1 MRLTYERLK
10 PLVDRVMVV
19 TEARQVSSLKDEL
32 DELADEDFI
41 VEPVARGTANAYGLA
56 AHAIAKADP
65 LEVLLISAADHV
77 VSNDDRYRDAVRR
90 ALEVAETTGKLVAIG
105 LKPTYPATGFG
116 YIRAAASGQVEE
128 FVEKPS
134 LEKAEAYL
142 ESGRYFWNLSMF
154 AWRAQAF
161 LDELAATAPELSEGL
176 QKATQNTQAYK
187 DLPNEA
193 VDYAVLEKSRNLLL
207 VPAGFDWLDVG
218 SWAELHDLMQAD
230 ELGNT
235 VHGEPALIDT
245 KGSLLSA
252 PGKLV
257 AAIGV
262 EDLIVVDTEHALLV
276 LPKHRAQ
283 EVKRLV
289 QLLKESGRTR
299 YL

>member
-1 MRLTYERLK
+1 
-10 PLVDRVMVV
+10 MVV
-19 TEARQVSSLKDEL
+19 TEARQVSSLRDEL

-56 AHAIAKADP
+56 AHQIASQDP
-65 LEVLLISAADHV
+65 EEVMLISAADHV
-77 VSNDDRYRDAVRR
+77 VSNDDRYQKAVQS
-90 ALEVAETTGKLVAIG
+90 AIELAEKSGKLVTIG
-105 LKPTYPATGFG
+105 LKPAYPATGYG
-116 YIRAAASGQVEE
+116 YIRADEEGHVEE

-154 AWRAQAF
+154 AWQAQAF
-161 LDELAATAPELSEGL
+161 LAELAATAPELDRGL
-176 QKATQNTQAYK
+176 ARATQDLQAYK
-187 DLPNEA
+187 DLPNEP
-193 VDYAVLEKSRNLLL
+193 VDTAVLEKSQNLLL
-207 VPAGFDWLDVG
+207 VPADFDWLDVG
-218 SWAELHDLMQAD
+218 SWSELHDLMQAD

-235 VHGEPALIDT
+235 VHGEQALIDT
-245 KGSLLSA
+245 RGSLLSA
-252 PGKLV
+252 PGKVV

-276 LPKHRAQ
+276 LPKSRAQ

-289 QLLKESGRTR
+289 QLLKESGKTR